1 MSDNKHT
8 FANNEENSLAD
19 SKHISSNFNITSI
32 CNCPISESLHEVTEC
47 NLIYY
52 LFAFEQQQRELKI
65 NPTERYNGRWEVHQK
80 ARKWRGK
87 QILHNSNLK
96 TGKKI
101 QGTPLQI
108 RWDLSSKR
116 TSRSNKLCP
125 KNSKSSTYPKTCSIQ
140 ITHKIAWVIQIVYKL
155 KKTH

>member
-32 CNCPISESLHEVTEC
+32 CNCPISELLHEVTEC
-47 NLIYY
+47 NLIFRTIF
-52 LFAFEQQQRELKI
+52 LLLNRQQRELKI
-65 NPTERYNGRWEVHQK
+65 TPTEKYNGRWEVHQK

-96 TGKKI
+96 TGKKT

-125 KNSKSSTYPKTCSIQ
+125 KNSKSSTYPKTFSIQ
-140 ITHKIAWVIQIVYKL
+140 ITQNSTSHTNSV
-155 KKTH
+155 